1 MITTTRPSPRLAVL
15 ALALAA
21 ALLVLLLS
29 AATAQARKAGSIERP
44 AMIAA
49 WHEANDLDDP
59 GRCRNTWVTR
69 VSAYRPRTGIVY
81 ANFALREKRGCS
93 IGDGYGVLRRPTRT
107 STAWRVVY
115 QSSDVPPCRLIT
127 ARMARELG
135 LGFVCDPR
143 A

>member
-1 MITTTRPSPRLAVL
+1 MSRARVPVVLVLAVAAACL
-15 ALALAA
+15 ALRPG
-21 ALLVLLLS
+21 S
-29 AATAQARKAGSIERP
+29 AVARKATTVERP

-49 WHEANDLDDP
+49 WYDAIQLDDP
-59 GRCRNTWVTR
+59 PECRTTWMTR
-69 VSAYRPRTGIVY
+69 VSAYRRRTGIIY
-81 ANFALREKRGCS
+81 ANSQLREARGCS

-135 LGFVCDPR
+135 LGRVCDPR
-143 A
+143 G

>member
-1 MITTTRPSPRLAVL
+1 MIPTRPLHRLA
-15 ALALAA
+15 ALALTA
-21 ALLVLLLS
+21 ALVVLLLLAS
-29 AATAQARKAGSIERP
+29 TAQARKATAIERP

-49 WHEANDLDDP
+49 WYDAIDIDDP
-59 GRCRNTWVTR
+59 VRCRNTWVTR
-69 VSAYRPRTGIVY
+69 VSAYRPRTGIIY
-81 ANFALREKRGCS
+81 ANSQLREKRGCS
-93 IGDGYGVLRRPTRT
+93 IGDGYGVLRRPTRS

-143 A
+143 G

>member
-1 MITTTRPSPRLAVL
+1 MLPTRPLHRLA
-15 ALALAA
+15 ALALTAALA
-21 ALLVLLLS
+21 ALLLL
-29 AATAQARKAGSIERP
+29 AATAQARKATAIERP

-49 WHEANDLDDP
+49 WYDAIDIDDP
-59 GRCRNTWVTR
+59 VRCRNTWVTR
-69 VSAYRPRTGIVY
+69 VSAYRPRTGIIY
-81 ANFALREKRGCS
+81 ANSLLREKRGCS

-107 STAWRVVY
+107 STAWRVVF

-143 A
+143 G

>member
-1 MITTTRPSPRLAVL
+1 MIPTRPSRRLAALVVA
-15 ALALAA
+15 ALA
-21 ALLVLLLS
+21 VLLLS
-29 AATAQARKAGSIERP
+29 VATAQARKATSIERP

-49 WHEANDLDDP
+49 WYEAIDLDDP
-59 GRCRNTWVTR
+59 ARCRNTWVTR
-69 VSAYRPRTGIVY
+69 VSAYRPRTGVIY
-81 ANFALREKRGCS
+81 ANSQLREKRRCS

-135 LGFVCDPR
+135 LGFVCDP
-143 A
+143 AG

>member
-1 MITTTRPSPRLAVL
+1 MIQTSRSSHRVA
-15 ALALAA
+15 ALALTAALA
-21 ALLVLLLS
+21 ALLLL
-29 AATAQARKAGSIERP
+29 AATAQARKATSIERP

-49 WHEANDLDDP
+49 WYDAIDLDDP
-59 GRCRNTWVTR
+59 AGCRNTWVTR
-69 VSAYRPRTGIVY
+69 VSAYRPRTGIIY
-81 ANFALREKRGCS
+81 ANAQLREKRGCS

-143 A
+143 G